1 MSGLKYRESLKNIRI
16 FQMVNDKHIVLQ
28 QPKSSGSHYRN
39 YKGIDSI
46 TLLTM
51 VGPEYEFLFADVGI
65 NGRNS
70 EGGNWSQS
78 RLKNGLEKNTL
89 NLPDPV
95 PLPG

>member
-1 MSGLKYRESLKNIRI
+1 MSGLKCRESLKNIGI

-51 VGPEYEFLFADVGI
+51 VGPEYEFLFVDVGI
-65 NGRNS
+65 NAETPMAETGLRAV
-70 EGGNWSQS
+70 S
-78 RLKNGLEKNTL
+78 RMVLRKIH
-89 NLPDPV
+89 
-95 PLPG
+95 

>member
-1 MSGLKYRESLKNIRI
+1 MSGLKCRESLKNIGI

-51 VGPEYEFLFADVGI
+51 VGPEYEFLFVDVGI
-65 NGRNS
+65 NAETPMGETGLRAV
-70 EGGNWSQS
+70 S
-78 RLKNGLEKNTL
+78 RMVLRKIH
-89 NLPDPV
+89 
-95 PLPG
+95 